1 MLVSGGHDAQLFA
14 YRIPQFTKV
23 LPTPYVSICNEWKW
37 SLGTAKQPHGPDLGD
52 VFGIEMLHW

>member
-23 LPTPYVSICNEWKW
+23 LPTPCVLVFNEWKW
-37 SLGTAKQPHGPDLGD
+37 SLGTAKQPHTPDLMG
-52 VFGIEMLHW
+52 VSRIELVH